1 MLGGMPS
8 WTEFEAA
15 APALAETVRRRLE
28 AHKHMTLATV
38 RRDGAP
44 RISGTEA
51 ALRDGELWIGSM
63 WRAMKALDLQRDPRF
78 ALHAGSEDPP
88 AWTGDAKLA
97 GVVDEITDPARVRE
111 INGAAGASGPS
122 HLFRLD
128 LREVSAVAR
137 RRQGARDRRVDA
149 GRGRADDPPDVA
161 LRRAGSRSQ
170 RPLKGL
176 TPEWAS
182 LRAVPSAS

>member
-1 MLGGMPS
+1 MLSGMPS

-63 WRAMKALDLQRDPRF
+63 WRAVKALDLQRDPRF
-78 ALHAGSEDPP
+78 ALHTGSDDPP

-111 INGAAGASGPS
+111 INGAAGASGPVAPVPA
-122 HLFRLD
+122 RPARG
-128 LREVSAVAR
+128 LRGPR
-137 RRQGARDRRVDA
+137 RRQGARGRRVDT

-161 LRRAGSRSQ
+161 RRRGSVRI
-170 RPLKGL
+170 L
-176 TPEWAS
+176 TYSRGPW
-182 LRAVPSAS
+182 PP